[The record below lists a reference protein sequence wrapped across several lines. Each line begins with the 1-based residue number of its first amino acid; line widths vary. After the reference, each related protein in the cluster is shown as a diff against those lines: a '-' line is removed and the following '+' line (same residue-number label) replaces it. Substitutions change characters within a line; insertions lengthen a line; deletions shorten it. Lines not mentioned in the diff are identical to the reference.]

1 MELSEFIVRI
11 TFIFCCSI
19 FKDVMALQ
27 QFDRQPIYT
36 EVNPGEDKKL
46 DCIVLNKRGSCS
58 WQKDNKPV
66 GIYAKKYEWAGRQE
80 DGDCS
85 LWIRQASLDF
95 DDGAWECQVTA
106 SDFITQDALTSNPV
120 RLVVRVAPQRPRIE
134 YNASHILP
142 NHNITVRAGNTAV
155 VKCISRYGNPPA
167 KLKWLLGDQ
176 ELVPRGNQTNVPE
189 ADNNRTWVASSVL
202 ETSVEKIQHGRILRC
217 VAIHESY
224 PAKSQSIE
232 VRLDVTY
239 PPEVRLT
246 GTPTTDIEEGKDVVA
261 LRCITD
267 ANPPATVQWRRS
279 NGDIRSTEESF
290 RLAPVNRKDSGVYT
304 CQASNN
310 VGTSQPLTVSLDVKY
325 APSIREVGPD
335 KVVTAPLFSPVRFN
349 CEADGNPLPSY
360 QWLQRLPTITPT
372 SDETVYV
379 RGSEAQLYVNNV
391 TYDHQGDYVC
401 RVTNSIGGSERS
413 VQSQAISVQVVG
425 APQVVRNIGGRE
437 VVARR
442 GEDALLKLVVCA
454 DPRPRRA
461 AWHWGSLQLEAGAG
475 QGRYQAENL
484 IQDTREDCYEARF
497 HVREVSPEDSRNYYL
512 EVHNDRGTDRHS
524 VRLAV
529 RGSYAEPLT
538 MVTLLSV
545 TAAAFLVLLVAALVL
560 FYIIRTEKCCFGNK
574 FRRGDFRPT
583 DLESEKSDI
592 DSNTCVKTPRIE
604 SSMITSGPMSIP
616 GEAMYCSSPARR
628 PPQQHIITAG
638 GSPEAM
644 KQRRHHGSQQS
655 HRDRERERDS
665 KKRSSAYRS
674 SRESLNMFADLQQMS
689 SHHSGGGE
697 HRHSNHGGGSRAANS
712 SQSRMNSYSRSQSQA
727 QNHDTSYSSHPD
739 LTSSYYYP
747 KQFHLTFPHKPH
759 ANFNAYQYDNM
770 KTVNLHYSP
779 NSFNKAEI

>member
-1 MELSEFIVRI
+1 MF
-11 TFIFCCSI
+11 F
-19 FKDVMALQ
+19 
-27 QFDRQPIYT
+27 
-36 EVNPGEDKKL
+36 
-46 DCIVLNKRGSCS
+46 
-58 WQKDNKPV
+58 
-66 GIYAKKYEWAGRQE
+66 
-80 DGDCS
+80 
-85 LWIRQASLDF
+85 
-95 DDGAWECQVTA
+95 VT
-106 SDFITQDALTSNPV
+106 
-120 RLVVRVAPQRPRIE
+120 VAPQRPRIE

-310 VGTSQPLTVSLDVKY
+310 VGTSQPLTDLAPRIHLFSVRKLISAETSSSSGLSPTQGLILYVGLERLKSKGKSGAELRWPENAY

-391 TYDHQGDYVC
+391 TYDHQGDYV
-401 RVTNSIGGSERS
+401 
-413 VQSQAISVQVVG
+413 
-425 APQVVRNIGGRE
+425 
-437 VVARR
+437 
-442 GEDALLKLVVCA
+442 
-454 DPRPRRA
+454 
-461 AWHWGSLQLEAGAG
+461 
-475 QGRYQAENL
+475 
-484 IQDTREDCYEARF
+484 
-497 HVREVSPEDSRNYYL
+497 
-512 EVHNDRGTDRHS
+512 
-524 VRLAV
+524 
-529 RGSYAEPLT
+529 
-538 MVTLLSV
+538 
-545 TAAAFLVLLVAALVL
+545 
-560 FYIIRTEKCCFGNK
+560 
-574 FRRGDFRPT
+574 
-583 DLESEKSDI
+583 
-592 DSNTCVKTPRIE
+592 
-604 SSMITSGPMSIP
+604 
-616 GEAMYCSSPARR
+616 
-628 PPQQHIITAG
+628 
-638 GSPEAM
+638 
-644 KQRRHHGSQQS
+644 
-655 HRDRERERDS
+655 
-665 KKRSSAYRS
+665 
-674 SRESLNMFADLQQMS
+674 
-689 SHHSGGGE
+689 
-697 HRHSNHGGGSRAANS
+697 
-712 SQSRMNSYSRSQSQA
+712 
-727 QNHDTSYSSHPD
+727 
-739 LTSSYYYP
+739 
-747 KQFHLTFPHKPH
+747 
-759 ANFNAYQYDNM
+759 
-770 KTVNLHYSP
+770 
-779 NSFNKAEI
+779 